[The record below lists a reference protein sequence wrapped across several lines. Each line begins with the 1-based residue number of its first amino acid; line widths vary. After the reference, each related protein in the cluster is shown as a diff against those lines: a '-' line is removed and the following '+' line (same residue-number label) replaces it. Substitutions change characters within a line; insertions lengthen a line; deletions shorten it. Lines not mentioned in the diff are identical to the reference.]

1 MYGSAAGVAALAP
14 RYANRAGRFDETT
27 APTGAQVTDWLTQV
41 SAMFD
46 VALAGQSVATPV
58 TNATVAA
65 MLAAAVNAHVAAMV
79 LGVNGQGRFAERT
92 LTADAMLLAIEEAA
106 AAWATRNIGGV
117 SSLLGVVLEPVDVTP
132 PAVAQIGSFTRRDA
146 FTGWYT
152 EYARD
157 DTI

>member
-14 RYANRAGRFDETT
+14 RYVNRAGRFDETT
-27 APTGAQVTDWLTQV
+27 APTAVQVTEWLGQV

-58 TNATVAA
+58 TDATVTA

-106 AAWATRNIGGV
+106 AAWVTRNIGGIAA
-117 SSLLGVVLEPVDVTP
+117 LLGVVPDPIETTP
-132 PAVAQIGSFTRRDA
+132 AAVVQIGTFTRVDGY
-146 FTGWYT
+146 TGRAT
-152 EYARD
+152 EYAYG
-157 DTI
+157 DTL